1 MEVSMFS
8 GMEYV
13 YEVYKEK
20 SFLKA
25 SQNLFISQPAL
36 SSTVKRIEQRIG
48 YPIFDRSTKPL
59 RLTKC
64 GEEYIKAVEQILEI
78 ENNFSN
84 FINDFGNLKSG
95 SLVLGGT
102 NLFVSWVLPPLMHE
116 FSLRFPQIQL
126 TLVEECTTN
135 LAQLVQNGKI
145 DLVIDNHL
153 PDCTIF
159 DSTIVKKEYLLLA
172 VPKSFSIN
180 DNLKEFQISASEVST
195 LSFLKEEFPVVPLEK
210 FESQPFIVL
219 KPENDTR
226 MRAISLCQ
234 EHHFSPRIVFEV
246 DQQMT
251 SYNISC
257 SGLGISF
264 ISNTLISRVPSHE
277 NVVYY
282 KLDTEKCSRN
292 IFFYWKQ
299 GRYFSKTMYEFLKL
313 TQEI

>member
-1 MEVSMFS
+1 MFS

-78 ENNFSN
+78 QNNFSN
-84 FINDFGNLKSG
+84 FINDFGDLKSG

-102 NLFVSWVLPPLMHE
+102 NLFVSWVLPPLMRE
-116 FSLRFPQIQL
+116 FNLHFPQIKL
-126 TLVEECTTN
+126 TLVEERTSN
-135 LAQLVQNGKI
+135 LAQMVQNGKI
-145 DLVIDNHL
+145 DLVIDNHM
-153 PDCTIF
+153 PDPTIF
-159 DSTIVKKEYLLLA
+159 DSTILQKEYLLLA
-172 VPKSFSIN
+172 VPKSFPIN
-180 DNLKEFQISASEVST
+180 DDLKEFQVSAKEVST
-195 LSFLKEEFPVVPLEK
+195 LAFLRDDFPVVPLER
-210 FESQPFIVL
+210 FQNQPFIML

-226 MRAISLCQ
+226 MRAIALCQ
-234 EHHFSPRIVFEV
+234 DCDFSPHIIFEV

-257 SGLGISF
+257 SGMGISF
-264 ISNTLISRVPSHE
+264 ISNTLISRVPFHE
-277 NVVYY
+277 NMIYY
-282 KLDTEKCSRN
+282 KLEPEKSSRN

-299 GRYFSKTMYEFLKL
+299 GRYFSKTMQEFLKL
-313 TQEI
+313 SHEL